1 MKYEEIVE
9 AILTLLKEND
19 NPVPLSDIAKK
30 LGFKSDS
37 LEYTELK
44 NILKDLS
51 KQKLILKHSRRRY
64 SLEEITKDSTF
75 VARIKII
82 NDNGFVELNKKIG
95 TVYIKRKDLNTA
107 LDGDLV
113 KVRLLPFVKGKK
125 KRAEVIDII
134 ERNDTA
140 IAGTVEKDGDF
151 YFLIPDEQRHYIDF
165 LIPKNKL
172 ADAKLGDKVIAK
184 LIHWNDPSK
193 SPQVE
198 VIKKIG
204 KAGEPKIEFDSF
216 IKEFDIKTDFP
227 AAVLNEI
234 KQFKDELTSEELTK
248 RLDLRDKL
256 IITIDPED
264 AKDFD
269 DAISVEDLPNGN
281 LLLGVHIA
289 DVSYYVREGTA
300 LDSEAFRRA
309 TSIYLADRVVPM
321 LPERLSNELCSLQPN
336 KDRLAFSVFMEFTP
350 RGVLKNYELH
360 QSIINSK
367 RRYTYDE
374 VQEIIDKKSGD
385 NAELIL
391 KAHKL
396 ATILKERRLS
406 KGGIN
411 FETFEIKFKLDSDK
425 TPLEAKLK
433 IPTEATSLIE
443 EFMLAANQS
452 AANYVKKL
460 ARKQRRKILPYI
472 FRVHDEPDP
481 RQIRNAL
488 QFIRTLVPIGKI
500 KDVTSRELNS
510 ILSQFINSNEKY
522 IVNNI
527 LIRSMAKAIYSS
539 ENIGH
544 YGLGF
549 KEYTHFTSP
558 IRRYP
563 DLVVHR
569 LIKEY
574 LNNKIDDIRYEWLAQ
589 FVNSAARQSSEM
601 ERLSVELERESVKL
615 ASIMLAKNYVGDIFQ
630 GVISGVTSFGLFVL
644 LDEIYAEGLLHI
656 RDIYDDFYYLDEKRY
671 CLIGRHTGKI
681 FRIGK
686 KVNVRILKAD
696 VLKRRLDLAYIQNGK
711 NRNKKFRNN

>member
-9 AILTLLKEND
+9 NIISLLKESD
-19 NPVPLSDIAKK
+19 APVQLSDIAKS

-37 LEYTELK
+37 FEYSELK
-44 NILKDLS
+44 NILKDLA
-51 KQKLILKHSRRRY
+51 KQKLINKHSRRRY
-64 SLEEITKDSTF
+64 SLEDITKDSTF
-75 VARIKII
+75 VARIKIR
-82 NDNGFVELNKKIG
+82 NDNGILELNKKIG

-113 KVRLLPFVKGKK
+113 KIRLLPFIKGKK

-134 ERNDTA
+134 ERNYA
-140 IAGTVEKDGDF
+140 PIAGTVEKDGDF
-151 YFLIPDEQRHYIDF
+151 YFLIPDDERHYIDF

-172 ADAKLGDKVIAK
+172 ADAKSGDKVIAK

-198 VIKKIG
+198 VIKKVG
-204 KAGEPKIEFDSF
+204 KAGEPEIEFDSF
-216 IKEFDIKTDFP
+216 IKEFDIRTEFP
-227 AAVLNEI
+227 LEVLNEI
-234 KQFKDELTSEELTK
+234 KQFKEEYSPDELKK

-269 DAISVEDLPNGN
+269 DAISIDDLPNGN
-281 LLLGVHIA
+281 LMLGVHIA
-289 DVSYYVREGTA
+289 DVSHYVQEGTA
-300 LDSEAFRRA
+300 LDLEAFRRA
-309 TSIYLADRVVPM
+309 TSIYLADRAVPM
-321 LPERLSNELCSLQPN
+321 LPEKLSNELCSLQPN
-336 KDRLAFSVFMEFTP
+336 KDRLAFSIFMEFTP
-350 RGVLKNYELH
+350 RGVLKGYELH
-360 QSIINSK
+360 QSIINNK

-374 VQEIIDKKSGD
+374 VQEIIEKKSGD
-385 NAELIL
+385 NVELIL

-411 FETFEIKFKLDSDK
+411 FETFEIRFKLDKDK

-443 EFMLAANQS
+443 ECMLAANQA

-460 ARKQRRKILPYI
+460 ARLQRRRSLPYI

-481 RQIRNAL
+481 KQIRNAL

-500 KDVTSRELNS
+500 KDITSKELNS
-510 ILSQFINSNEKY
+510 ILNQFVNSKEKY

-527 LIRSMAKAIYSS
+527 LIRSMAKAIYSA

-574 LNNKIDDIRYEWLAQ
+574 LNSKISDERYERLEQ

-615 ASIMLAKNYVGDIFQ
+615 ASIILAKNYVGEIFE
-630 GVISGVTSFGLFVL
+630 GIISGVTNFGLFVM
-644 LDEIYAEGLLHI
+644 LDNIYAEGLLHI

-686 KVNVRILKAD
+686 KVNVRILRAD
-696 VLKRRLDLAYIQNGK
+696 VHKRRLDLAYIPNGK
-711 NRNKKFRNN
+711 NKVLEN